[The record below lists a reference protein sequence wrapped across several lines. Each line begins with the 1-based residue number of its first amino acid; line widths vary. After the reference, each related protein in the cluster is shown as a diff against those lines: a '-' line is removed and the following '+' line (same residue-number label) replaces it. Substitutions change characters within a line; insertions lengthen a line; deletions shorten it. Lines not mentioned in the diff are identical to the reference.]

1 VGDGDGMYPT
11 GEIFLTCLLNKRM
24 TVNLDIVTSLS
35 YIDAIEHIQ
44 VHFAFDGD
52 GQAVVQ
58 RVKEYIRSALIG
70 GSNHK
75 VINLTLE
82 NNAFTINSPQ
92 IQAWLMDRRDE
103 AKVAKDGICVI
114 LPEMWGLW
122 MPLQR

>member
-1 VGDGDGMYPT
+1 MYPT

-24 TVNLDIVTSLS
+24 AVNLDIVMSLS

-44 VHFAFDGD
+44 VTFALIED

-58 RVKEYIRSALIG
+58 HVKEYIRSALIG
-70 GSNHK
+70 GSNCK
-75 VINLTLE
+75 VINLRTLE
-82 NNAFTINSPQ
+82 NNKFTINSPQ

-122 MPLQR
+122 MPLHH

>member
-1 VGDGDGMYPT
+1 MHPT

-24 TVNLDIVTSLS
+24 AVNLDIVTSLCD
-35 YIDAIEHIQ
+35 IDAIEHIQ
-44 VHFAFDGD
+44 EALAFDGD
-52 GQAVVQ
+52 RQAVVQ
-58 RVKEYIRSALIG
+58 HVKEYIRSALIG

-103 AKVAKDGICVI
+103 AKVAKDGIYLL

-122 MPLQR
+122 MPLHC